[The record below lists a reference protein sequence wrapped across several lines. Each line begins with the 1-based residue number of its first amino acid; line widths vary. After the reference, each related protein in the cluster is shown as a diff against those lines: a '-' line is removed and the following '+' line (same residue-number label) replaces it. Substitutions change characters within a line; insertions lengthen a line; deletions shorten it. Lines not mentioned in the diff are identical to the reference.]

1 MRTQRYPWETIAQ
14 TLGYKSADTA
24 RKSVS
29 RYTKRLPMES
39 IETLRQTELDGLD
52 LAESAL
58 AERIR
63 AGELRAIETM
73 LKIKHQRARLT
84 GLYAAGL
91 DTALDSELVAI
102 QTTIHALRMAK

>member
-1 MRTQRYPWETIAQ
+1 
-14 TLGYKSADTA
+14 
-24 RKSVS
+24 
-29 RYTKRLPMES
+29 PMES

-102 QTTIHALRMAK
+102 QTTIHALRMAKTYPDMSVEEIVTQITTTTLQ